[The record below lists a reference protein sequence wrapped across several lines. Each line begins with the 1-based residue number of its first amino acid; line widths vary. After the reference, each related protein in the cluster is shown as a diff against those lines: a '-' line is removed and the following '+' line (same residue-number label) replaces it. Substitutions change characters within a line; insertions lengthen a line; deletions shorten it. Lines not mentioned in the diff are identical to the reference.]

1 MDGLQAERIA
11 GETPVIGNTLQYRY
25 RLDTELGQGGMGVV
39 YRAHDTLLD
48 RDVAIK
54 VLSDSRLGTG
64 GRARLLHEAQAV
76 AKLDHPNIV
85 AVYDAGEGDTSPF
98 IVMQF
103 VEGHSLHEKRPQEI
117 EAIVSVAKQLCAAL
131 DHAHSHGIVH
141 RDLKPENV
149 VITTDGAAKLMD
161 FGLARPVASR
171 ISSEG
176 TIAGTVFYLAPEQ
189 AMGGEVDG
197 RADLYALGV
206 TLYELTT
213 GRLPFTADDPV
224 AVISQHLHA
233 PVVPPRAHND
243 KIPSALDALIVR
255 LMSKRPGDRP
265 ASASEVLSTLERLDT
280 PEADVAVAGELSL
293 LDSIVRGRLVGR
305 GGELAT
311 LRERWALAQ
320 GGHGGMVL
328 ISGEPGIGKTRLANE
343 LIAYARLN
351 GGLAL
356 QGGCYEYEGTAPY
369 LPLAEAL
376 RDWAH
381 AQPDDVL
388 RERTGSSAVEL
399 AKLAPEIAARLGPLT
414 RNPPLPPDQER
425 LRLFD
430 HVARFLRGLAPEGGL
445 LIFVDD
451 LHWADQGTL
460 SLLHYLLRRLRD
472 ERLLILG
479 AYREV
484 ELDRAH
490 PLATSLVDWNRERL
504 ATRIQLDRL
513 TLDECRALM
522 TAMLGQAHISPD
534 LAQAIYRETEGNP
547 FFIEEV
553 IKSLIESGQIYRRD
567 GEWQS
572 GDIADLAVPQ
582 SIKEAIGRRLD
593 QISAE
598 GIEALQCA
606 ALLGKT
612 FDFPELKAVFE
623 MKAEPS
629 PRVEDRLLD
638 ALDEALR
645 AQLIR
650 AGDGEAFAFTH
661 DKIREV
667 LVEEL
672 NPIRRR
678 RLHQHTGEGLE
689 RLYQG
694 EAIEAHVQDLA
705 YHFVQSGD
713 LEKGLDYALR
723 AAQGAERLYAYDEA
737 LGYYQQAV
745 DCAEGLSLPHQL
757 AEISVAMGDA
767 LVMRG
772 VVYQAVEAY
781 ERALELISS
790 PGARAS
796 LKTKIGNA
804 YGKVGDERGRT
815 YLTAAQDELDPAT
828 QTDELAH
835 TLTILGRYHHYRS
848 QHSQA
853 IAYYERARE
862 LAEPLDNPFTLTYL
876 YSYLAGAHQ
885 HLARFDKSMEW
896 ANQCLALGERKNY
909 PLALGVGYEFL
920 AEDLVLIGRW
930 REALEYAR
938 LDHEIGERISSL
950 ERVAWAEYSRS
961 SALYGLGDLG
971 DARDVAVAGLAL
983 AEHIGDNRLVA
994 WLLGQLAFA
1003 EADLGE
1009 DEAARNH
1016 AEMAVTR
1023 ADELGQV
1030 ILQTWGRS
1038 ALAYQHVKARQ
1049 WKPALELC
1057 RQGIA
1062 LYTPTENRAAP
1073 LFLGAIAAEGYAGA
1087 GRLDEA
1093 AELINDYHI
1102 LTREAGA
1109 LHDEAVALRVKG
1121 QVHTA
1126 LERPDDATQALDTA
1140 IAKLEDLESRLEL
1153 GRALY
1158 HRGLLRG
1165 TLGQRGAAQA
1175 DATRALSLYEG
1186 CGARDDAEQA
1196 RRLAGTSS

>member
-1 MDGLQAERIA
+1 
-11 GETPVIGNTLQYRY
+11 
-25 RLDTELGQGGMGVV
+25 
-39 YRAHDTLLD
+39 
-48 RDVAIK
+48 
-54 VLSDSRLGTG
+54 
-64 GRARLLHEAQAV
+64 
-76 AKLDHPNIV
+76 
-85 AVYDAGEGDTSPF
+85 
-98 IVMQF
+98 
-103 VEGHSLHEKRPQEI
+103 
-117 EAIVSVAKQLCAAL
+117 
-131 DHAHSHGIVH
+131 
-141 RDLKPENV
+141 
-149 VITTDGAAKLMD
+149 MD

-206 TLYELTT
+206 MLYELTT

-224 AVISQHLHA
+224 AIISQHLHA
-233 PVVPPRAHND
+233 PVVPPRAHNEG
-243 KIPSALDALIVR
+243 IPPALDALIIG
-255 LMSKRPGDRP
+255 LMSKRPEDRP
-265 ASASEVLSTLERLDT
+265 ASANETLSTLERLDT
-280 PEADVAVAGELSL
+280 PGADVAVAGKLSL
-293 LDSIVRGRLVGR
+293 LDSIARGRLVGR
-305 GGELAT
+305 GGELAA

-351 GGLAL
+351 GGLVL

-388 RERTGSSAVEL
+388 RQRTGSSAVEL
-399 AKLAPEIAARLGPLT
+399 AKLAPEIAARVGPLT
-414 RNPPLPPDQER
+414 PNPPLPPDQER

-430 HVARFLRGLAPEGGL
+430 HVARLLQGLAPEGGL
-445 LIFVDD
+445 LLFVDD
-451 LHWADQGTL
+451 LHWADHGTL
-460 SLLHYLLRRLRD
+460 SLLHYLLRRLRE

-490 PLATSLVDWNRERL
+490 PLAASLVDWNRERL
-504 ATRIQLDRL
+504 ATRVQLDRL
-513 TLDECRALM
+513 TLDECHALM
-522 TAMLGQAHISPD
+522 TAMLGQARISPD

-553 IKSLIESGQIYRRD
+553 IKSLIEGGQIYRHD

-598 GIEALQCA
+598 GIEVLHCA
-606 ALLGKT
+606 AVLGKA
-612 FDFPELKAVFE
+612 FDFAELSAVI
-623 MKAEPS
+623 ATRVEPS
-629 PRVEDRLLD
+629 PRGEERLLD
-638 ALDEALR
+638 ALDEALG
-645 AQLIR
+645 AQLIH

-694 EAIEAHVQDLA
+694 GAIEAHVQDLA
-705 YHFVQSGD
+705 HHFVQSGD
-713 LEKGLDYALR
+713 LEKGLGYALR
-723 AAQGAERLYAYDEA
+723 GAKQAERLYAYDEA
-737 LGYYQQAV
+737 LSYYQHAA
-745 DCAEGLSLPHQL
+745 DSAEGLSLPDQL

-767 LVMRG
+767 LVVRG

-790 PGARAS
+790 PGARAA

-804 YGKVGDERGRT
+804 YGKVGDERGRAF
-815 YLTAAQDELDPAT
+815 LQAAQDELDPAT

-876 YSYLAGAHQ
+876 YAYLAGAHQ

-896 ANQCLALGERKNY
+896 ADECLALGERKNY

-920 AEDLVLIGRW
+920 AEDLVIIGRW

-938 LDHEIGERISSL
+938 LDREIGERISSL
-950 ERVAWAEYSRS
+950 DRVAWAEYSRS

-971 DARDVAVAGLAL
+971 GAHEVAVTGLAL
-983 AEHIGDNRLVA
+983 AEHIGDSRLVA
-994 WLLGQLAFA
+994 WLFGQLAFV

-1016 AEMAVTR
+1016 AELAVTR

-1030 ILQTWGRS
+1030 ILQCWSLS
-1038 ALAYQHVKARQ
+1038 ALAYQHLKARE
-1049 WKPALELC
+1049 WEPALELC

-1062 LYTPTENRAAP
+1062 LYTPTENRIAP
-1073 LFLGAIAAEGYAGA
+1073 LFLGAIAAEAYAGA

-1093 AELINDYHI
+1093 ESTIDDYEV
-1102 LTREAGA
+1102 LARETGA
-1109 LHDEAVALRVKG
+1109 LFDEALALRVKG
-1121 QVHTA
+1121 QVYTA
-1126 LERPDDATQALDTA
+1126 QERWDEATQVLDTA
-1140 IAKLEDLESRLEL
+1140 IAKLERLESRLEL

-1165 TLGQRGAAQA
+1165 ALGQRDAAQA
-1175 DATRALSLYEG
+1175 DARRALALFEG
-1186 CGARDDAEQA
+1186 CGAQGDAEQA
-1196 RRLAGTSS
+1196 RSLAGT